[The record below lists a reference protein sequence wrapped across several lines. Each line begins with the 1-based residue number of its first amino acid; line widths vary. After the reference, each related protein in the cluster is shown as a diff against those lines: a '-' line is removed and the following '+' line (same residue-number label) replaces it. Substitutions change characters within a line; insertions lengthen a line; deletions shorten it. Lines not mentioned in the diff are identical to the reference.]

1 MNGIGHFEIDATT
14 VFVLVISILV
24 LILQLLLCYKAKKLF
39 LKLIPIILLVIS
51 TIVFSVLSACIGG
64 WDGIGLLF
72 FALFSFGLLFVS
84 GFGWVIWAIKRK
96 STG

>member
-1 MNGIGHFEIDATT
+1 MKEIGFFEIDATT
-14 VFVLVISILV
+14 IFVLVISVFV
-24 LILQLLLCYKAKKLF
+24 LISQLLLCYKARKLF

-64 WDGIGLLF
+64 WDGMGLLF

-84 GFGWVIWAIKRK
+84 GFGWAIWVIVRKRNR
-96 STG
+96 